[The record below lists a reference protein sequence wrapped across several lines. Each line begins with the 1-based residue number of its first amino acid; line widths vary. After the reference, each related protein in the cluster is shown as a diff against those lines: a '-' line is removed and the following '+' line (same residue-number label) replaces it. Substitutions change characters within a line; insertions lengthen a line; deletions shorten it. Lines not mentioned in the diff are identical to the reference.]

1 MTISRTISNRTQII
15 FHLVFMV
22 LLTASVAVAGESQ
35 ESQEETNYF
44 ETCLAP
50 VESKFE
56 LSETNKTVVED
67 ELSVLLFSDD
77 PALRAAAKSLLVG
90 LSVEKVAT
98 NEVVS
103 L

>member
-1 MTISRTISNRTQII
+1 MTISRTISNKTQVI
-15 FHLVFMV
+15 FHLAFMM

-35 ESQEETNYF
+35 ENQDETSYF

-56 LSETNKTVVED
+56 LSEINKTVVED
-67 ELSVLLFSDD
+67 ELSALLFSDD
-77 PALRAAAKSLLVG
+77 PMLRAAAKSLLVG
-90 LSVEKVAT
+90 LSVEKTAT